1 MLRRIW
7 PAVTAMRPGRV
18 AELVELDA
26 AVRVPLPLSTRVG
39 FIGVAGGTGCSTAA
53 GLAAAVL
60 VARRSR
66 RMLAVNASRRA
77 RSLLWHAGLT
87 GAATVGGQHTGAP
100 ADARHAADVTAD
112 LVTTPG
118 GLYCMDLVDEPGADV
133 DDRWWQTVAPV
144 GRFFDFVVTDWGVR
158 EAGSSADVAASS
170 TLVCVVAPADRAGLQ
185 HGVDLAHAMT
195 AAGTPAMIAVVDAHR
210 QITTA
215 IRLAMDRLDV
225 ETVLIPYDRAHGA
238 ARPTTAD
245 RLRASTRLAAIR
257 LSAALVRQASPAHAE
272 RATTLAPAE
281 QPASVVHAGG
291 SS

>member
-1 MLRRIW
+1 RLPGGSRCARGPGGSASTRPCPRSATAVCQRDRAAHGGRAGTAPARHLRRVQRPAGDVLMLRIW

-39 FIGVAGGTGCSTAA
+39 FIGVAGGTGCSTVA

-87 GAATVGGQHTGAP
+87 GAASVGGQHTGVP
-100 ADARHAADVTAD
+100 AGARHAADVTAD

-118 GLYCMDLVDEPGADV
+118 GLYCMDLVGEPGTDV

-144 GRFFDFVVTDWGVR
+144 GRFFDF
-158 EAGSSADVAASS
+158 
-170 TLVCVVAPADRAGLQ
+170 
-185 HGVDLAHAMT
+185 
-195 AAGTPAMIAVVDAHR
+195 
-210 QITTA
+210 
-215 IRLAMDRLDV
+215 
-225 ETVLIPYDRAHGA
+225 
-238 ARPTTAD
+238 
-245 RLRASTRLAAIR
+245 
-257 LSAALVRQASPAHAE
+257 
-272 RATTLAPAE
+272 
-281 QPASVVHAGG
+281 
-291 SS
+291 